1 MSAAIFQSQLTISLS
16 PRELFA
22 HFAHIPW
29 SMFLDSGSSPH
40 VDATTDI
47 IVFDPAAT
55 LVSDEHNTTIV
66 NFESKETTNH
76 AANPFDLLEQT
87 LSLMAFDGDCPQ
99 LPFTGGAV
107 GLFGYDLGRYCEQL
121 SAKANSDIDAPLMA
135 VGIYRHAI
143 VFDRKSQ
150 CYTLVSQSDAFSHKQ
165 VLSTINARV
174 ESKPQHKAFKAI
186 SEWQKQIDFEQYQQ
200 KFMQVQKHL
209 RAGDCYQINLTQR
222 LSMSYQGDEYDA
234 YQLLTDANE
243 TPFSAFIRLD
253 DCAILSLSP
262 ERFLQTKGQKI
273 ETKPIKGTMPRY
285 PDPVKDEA
293 SAQTL
298 RNSEKDQSENLMI
311 VDLLRNDIGR
321 TAVAGSVSVP
331 KLFDIESFEN
341 VHHLVSTVTAQLPI
355 DVSPIQLLRDA
366 FPGGSITGAPKISAM
381 NIIDTLEPSRRSV
394 YCGSIGYI
402 SANGNMDT
410 SITIRT
416 LLATKDQ
423 MFCWAGGGI
432 VADSTCESEYQ
443 ECFDKLAS
451 IMPVLQERCKARHE

>member
-1 MSAAIFQSQLTISLS
+1 MSAAIFQSQLTIPLS

-22 HFAHIPW
+22 HFAQIPW
-29 SMFLDSGSSPH
+29 SMFLDSGNSPH
-40 VDATTDI
+40 VDATTDV
-47 IVFDPAAT
+47 IVFEPAMT
-55 LVSDEHNTTIV
+55 LLSDESSTTIV
-66 NFESKETTNH
+66 NRETGKTDVHNG
-76 AANPFDLLEQT
+76 NPFDLLEK
-87 LSLMAFDGDCPQ
+87 SLASMTFATASSQ

-107 GLFGYDLGRYCEQL
+107 GLFSYDLGRYCEQL
-121 SAKANSDIDAPLMA
+121 SSIAKSDIDAPLMA

-143 VFDRKSQ
+143 VFNKATQ
-150 CYTLVSQSDAFSHKQ
+150 HYTLVSQSDEHGHQ
-165 VLSTINARV
+165 QTLSDIYDRL
-174 ESKPQHKAFKAI
+174 ESKPQLASFKAM
-186 SEWQKQIDFEQYQQ
+186 SGWQKQIDFAQYQQ
-200 KFMQVQKHL
+200 KFQQVQNHL

-222 LSMSYQGDEYDA
+222 LSMGYQGDEYRA

-243 TPFSAFIRLD
+243 TPFSAFVRLD
-253 DCAILSLSP
+253 DCAILSVSP
-262 ERFLQTKGQKI
+262 ERFLQTKDQQI

-285 PDPVKDEA
+285 RDPVKDQA
-293 SAQTL
+293 SAQRL

-321 TAVAGSVSVP
+321 TAVAGSVAVP

-341 VHHLVSTVTAQLPI
+341 VHHLVSTVTAQLPK

-381 NIIDTLEPSRRSV
+381 NIIDSLEPSRRSV

-416 LLATKDQ
+416 LLATKDL
-423 MFCWAGGGI
+423 MYCWAGGGI
-432 VADSTCESEYQ
+432 VADSICESEYQ

-451 IMPVLQERCKARHE
+451 IMPVLQES